1 MHLYIHVSHVDNSNI
16 KIEADHVCDYI
27 TDNALGRERLFLVLV
42 SYEKHFRD
50 YSFSTLLYL
59 KVDIS
64 SFLYIYL

>member
-42 SYEKHFRD
+42 SYEKHF
-50 YSFSTLLYL
+50 
-59 KVDIS
+59 
-64 SFLYIYL
+64 